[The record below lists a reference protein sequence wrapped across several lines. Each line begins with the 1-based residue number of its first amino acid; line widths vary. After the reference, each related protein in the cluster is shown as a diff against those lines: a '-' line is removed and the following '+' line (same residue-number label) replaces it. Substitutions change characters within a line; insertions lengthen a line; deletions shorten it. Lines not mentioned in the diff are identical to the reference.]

1 MINSVLVKFVTVPA
15 PPSDLRVLPGF
26 QKSGS
31 NAGNC
36 NRTSNSLVRAVQT
49 ILWLQEKVDIKNL
62 FFLWSETALSCASVW
77 FWDCASSSQI
87 FGSSPAFR
95 KAAATPPT
103 THVHQIIRSDQYK
116 RLKVYSSASRIWL
129 EKNIH
134 YNKNNRKAIKSIIF
148 DVWFFLTPS
157 KYIIHLT
164 FHYSEK
170 IFFIHF
176 FGISIN
182 RQKQGDHQK
191 PVEILLLSVSLSCL
205 RL

>member
-1 MINSVLVKFVTVPA
+1 MINSVLVKLVTVPA

-116 RLKVYSSASRIWL
+116 RLL
-129 EKNIH
+129 EE
-134 YNKNNRKAIKSIIF
+134 KS
-148 DVWFFLTPS
+148 
-157 KYIIHLT
+157 
-164 FHYSEK
+164 
-170 IFFIHF
+170 
-176 FGISIN
+176 
-182 RQKQGDHQK
+182 
-191 PVEILLLSVSLSCL
+191 ILLLHEFDSKKIFVIIRIIGRPLNLLFLTFDFFSLRASTL
-205 RL
+205 SFFMNEQLWAND

>member
-77 FWDCASSSQI
+77 FWNCASASQI

-116 RLKVYSSASRIWL
+116 RLKVSSSASRFWL
-129 EKNIH
+129 EKIFTI
-134 YNKNNRKAIKSIIF
+134 IKIIGRPLNLL
-148 DVWFFLTPS
+148 FLTFDFFS
-157 KYIIHLT
+157 LRASTCQSNVRIYVIHRLWT
-164 FHYSEK
+164 TLK
-170 IFFIHF
+170 L
-176 FGISIN
+176 
-182 RQKQGDHQK
+182 K
-191 PVEILLLSVSLSCL
+191 LS
-205 RL
+205 

>member
-1 MINSVLVKFVTVPA
+1 MINSVVVKFVTVPA

-116 RLKVYSSASRIWL
+116 RLKVSSSASRFWL
-129 EKNIH
+129 EKIFTI
-134 YNKNNRKAIKSIIF
+134 IKIIGRPLNLLFLRFDFFSLRASIWTTTF
-148 DVWFFLTPS
+148 VPKFFLYDPP
-157 KYIIHLT
+157 Y
-164 FHYSEK
+164 
-170 IFFIHF
+170 
-176 FGISIN
+176 
-182 RQKQGDHQK
+182 
-191 PVEILLLSVSLSCL
+191 
-205 RL
+205 

>member
-15 PPSDLRVLPGF
+15 PPSDLWVLPGF

-36 NRTSNSLVRAVQT
+36 NRTSNSLFRAVQT

-95 KAAATPPT
+95 KAAATRT
-103 THVHQIIRSDQYK
+103 YIKLSGQTSTKDLRS
-116 RLKVYSSASRIWL
+116 
-129 EKNIH
+129 
-134 YNKNNRKAIKSIIF
+134 
-148 DVWFFLTPS
+148 
-157 KYIIHLT
+157 
-164 FHYSEK
+164 
-170 IFFIHF
+170 
-176 FGISIN
+176 
-182 RQKQGDHQK
+182 
-191 PVEILLLSVSLSCL
+191 ILLLHEFDSKKIFTIIKIIGRPLNLLFLTFDFFSLRASIF
-205 RL
+205 

>member
-116 RLKVYSSASRIWL
+116 RLKVYSSSSRIWL

-157 KYIIHLT
+157 KYQIWIKIIKMKL
-164 FHYSEK
+164 
-170 IFFIHF
+170 
-176 FGISIN
+176 
-182 RQKQGDHQK
+182 
-191 PVEILLLSVSLSCL
+191 PVSSF
-205 RL
+205 

>member
-1 MINSVLVKFVTVPA
+1 MINCVLVKFVTVPA

-157 KYIIHLT
+157 KYTQLFYERT
-164 FHYSEK
+164 ALSE
-170 IFFIHF
+170 
-176 FGISIN
+176 
-182 RQKQGDHQK
+182 
-191 PVEILLLSVSLSCL
+191 
-205 RL
+205 RLV

>member
-77 FWDCASSSQI
+77 FWNCASASQI

-116 RLKVYSSASRIWL
+116 RLKVYSSSSRIWL

-157 KYIIHLT
+157 KY
-164 FHYSEK
+164 YSK
-170 IFFIHF
+170 AMGFSNIALAVCLHSQNWILQWTYLWL
-176 FGISIN
+176 N
-182 RQKQGDHQK
+182 VMKRVCGD
-191 PVEILLLSVSLSCL
+191 PWVVAVL
-205 RL
+205 